1 MWCVQYTHLSRY
13 YVSCVL
19 VCACIAING
28 CCLEATHALS
38 GPMGVRL
45 PWPICGRKHEVI
57 KHLCRLHGCV
67 ETNYI
72 MLLPPNLS
80 LSLWLSPSTVPVVIR
95 VRLTS
100 WWVTLQARAALWL
113 WPLQTEVKMG
123 IKCTHCI
130 SCCHH
135 TPCTLV
141 HLPFTLKDSLIS
153 LKWPYTL
160 CNLFWNT
167 R

>member
-19 VCACIAING
+19 VCACISYKWLLSWGYTCSEWTYG
-28 CCLEATHALS
+28 CTTAVADLWEKTWGHQ
-38 GPMGVRL
+38 R
-45 PWPICGRKHEVI
+45 
-57 KHLCRLHGCV
+57 LCRLHGCV

-135 TPCTLV
+135 TACTLV